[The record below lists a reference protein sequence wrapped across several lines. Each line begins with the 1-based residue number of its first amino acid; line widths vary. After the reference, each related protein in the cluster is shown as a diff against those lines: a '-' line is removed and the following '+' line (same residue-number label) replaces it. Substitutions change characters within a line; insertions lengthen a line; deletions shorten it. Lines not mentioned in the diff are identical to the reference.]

1 MFTYI
6 LRRLGAMIPL
16 LFFISIAVFALMSMA
31 PGDSLDEM
39 RMRRDVK
46 PELIAQLEK
55 NYGYKNA
62 AGQPNPWYV
71 RYCYWLNTVSPVKF
85 IDEQRDFTWHLKFGE
100 PSFGPSVA
108 YQISVVELM
117 MQRVPAT
124 LELAVTSLLFEFLL
138 AVPLAVFAA
147 VNKDG
152 WADRLVSFLAYASL
166 SLPSFFL
173 GLFAI
178 KMAATTGWFP
188 IGGLTSEASISYSV
202 WGKFWDQS
210 WHLVLPTIVLGLA
223 GLAGT
228 MRIMR
233 TTTLDY
239 LRAEFVTAAR
249 AKGVPEGRILFFHV
263 LRNAINPLI
272 TTLGFAFA
280 DLLSGAVIVETVMN
294 YPGLGR
300 LTYEAF
306 QRHDEYLVMATMLLG
321 CVMLVVGNLLADL
334 LLAASDPRIRL
345 EKAGPGMARR
355 NRGAIWAAVAGLALV
370 VAVGV
375 DIWCLPRS
383 DAKAMGV
390 VVDQMKIPLAI
401 ALLAAGLTLVIL
413 SWPILKKLLASLPRQ
428 PVLALAVGAL
438 TLLYIGMVLAP
449 FLSVQPLDDQ
459 NLHQTYHPPTK
470 IIWSNGGFA
479 IPAMHVV
486 DMAKAEY
493 APDANVVVP
502 LKFLGHGYQYNA
514 LDFFGVDRT
523 KLEREPPGLW
533 RSILMLFNGDRH
545 LLVPDYTALAAK
557 LGQPVDPKN
566 YPFYPLG
573 SDPTGRD
580 LFSRLLYG
588 SRISLLIGLVGIGIT
603 LTMGFLVGGLAG
615 YFGGSFDFFAMRGVE
630 FLLSLPTLYLL
641 LALRAALASYFEPA
655 ETYLVIIVIL
665 SFIGWASAARVL
677 RGMSLSL
684 RERPFV
690 TAAECLGQ
698 STGQILF
705 RHFLPNL
712 AGYLLVAATLSIPG
726 YILGE
731 AALSFLG
738 IGIQEP
744 SASWGLMMSQAE
756 QDRVLMLNLWWL
768 LLPGVAIFVT
778 VVSFN
783 LVGDAL
789 RDIVDPK
796 MKTR

>member
-1 MFTYI
+1 MFAFI
-6 LRRLGAMIPL
+6 LRRLASMVPL
-16 LFFISIAVFALMSMA
+16 LVLISVMVFFLMNAS
-31 PGDSLDEM
+31 PGDALDEM
-39 RMRRDVK
+39 RARRDVK
-46 PELIAQLEK
+46 PDLVHQLEK
-55 NYGYKNA
+55 KYGYKDAQGN
-62 AGQPNPWYV
+62 PNPWYV
-71 RYCYWLNTVSPVKF
+71 RYGFWLNTASPVKF
-85 IDEQRDFTWHLKFGE
+85 IDEQNQFTWHWHLGQ
-100 PSFGPSVA
+100 PSLGDSIA
-108 YQISVVELM
+108 YQLPATELL
-117 MQRVPAT
+117 MQRAPAT
-124 LELAVTSLLFEFLL
+124 LVLALTSLAFELLL
-138 AVPLAVFAA
+138 AVPLAVLAA
-147 VNKDG
+147 VKKDG
-152 WADRLVSFLAYASL
+152 WADRLTMFFAYASL

-173 GLFAI
+173 ALLAI
-178 KMAATTGWFP
+178 KFAADTGWFP
-188 IGGLTSEASISYSV
+188 IGGLTSDASISYT
-202 WGKFWDQS
+202 WLARCGDEA

-239 LRAEFVTAAR
+239 LRAEFVTTAR
-249 AKGVPEGRILFFHV
+249 AKGVPEGRILFLHV

-272 TTLGFAFA
+272 TSLGFAFS

-300 LTYEAF
+300 LTFDAF
-306 QRHDEYLVMATMLLG
+306 QRRDEYVVMATVLLG

-334 LLAASDPRIRL
+334 MLAASDPRIRL
-345 EKAGPGMARR
+345 EKSSTTTTTRSRDAAKAVGIAVVVMI
-355 NRGAIWAAVAGLALV
+355 AIVWGIMQLPWDNKDAMSAAIGWIKIPAAIGLL
-370 VAVGV
+370 AVGV
-375 DIWCLPRS
+375 
-383 DAKAMGV
+383 G
-390 VVDQMKIPLAI
+390 LAV
-401 ALLAAGLTLVIL
+401 LA
-413 SWPILKKLLASLPRQ
+413 WPILRQ
-428 PVLALAVGAL
+428 LFALMRRQWLVALAGFAL
-438 TLLYIGMVLAP
+438 AALYFAMVVAP
-449 FLSVQPLDDQ
+449 FLAVQEFDQQ
-459 NLHQTYHPPTK
+459 NLHQTYHPPSK
-470 IIWSNGGFA
+470 IIWRDGGLA
-479 IPAMHVV
+479 TVAYNAVDPASADYQPV
-486 DMAKAEY
+486 DSMM
-493 APDANVVVP
+493 VP
-502 LKFLGHGYQYNA
+502 LKIFGHGFAYNLLDFLGVN
-514 LDFFGVDRT
+514 
-523 KLEREPPGLW
+523 REKVETQPPGVW
-533 RSILMLFNGDRH
+533 RSFLMLFKTDRH
-545 LLVPDYTALAAK
+545 LLVPNYSALSTR
-557 LGQPVDPKN
+557 LGHAIDPKD

-580 LFSRLLYG
+580 VFSRLLYG

-615 YFGGSFDFFAMRGVE
+615 YFGGSFDFLAMRGVE
-630 FLLSLPTLYLL
+630 FLLSIPTFYLL
-641 LALRAALASYFEPA
+641 LAMRSALASYFQPA
-655 ETYLVIIVIL
+655 EIYLVIIIAL
-665 SFIGWASAARVL
+665 SFIGWAGAARVL

-698 STGQILF
+698 STWKILF

-738 IGIQEP
+738 LGIQEP
-744 SASWGLMMSQAE
+744 SASWGLMLSQAQ